1 MIASDEII
9 VPQAGHAISDSPP
22 EADCAWTA
30 TFATGFAICATATG
44 ACAAGFA
51 TAGAGLD
58 GTGWGRN
65 PVDGTEVVGAGLT
78 ETTGPATGVAGIV
91 FIACSCAINCFAS
104 SRSRFLFFFQAEDGI
119 RDYKVTGVQTC
130 ALPI

>member
-51 TAGAGLD
+51 TAGAGVD

-78 ETTGPATGVAGIV
+78 ETTGPATGVDRK
-91 FIACSCAINCFAS
+91 STRLNS
-104 SRSRFLFFFQAEDGI
+104 SHITISYA
-119 RDYKVTGVQTC
+119 
-130 ALPI
+130 